1 MSNSVGLLLFLLL
14 LFSQFLETS
23 NDVTSTYSVVKI
35 DFDL

>member
-14 LFSQFLETS
+14 LFSQFLEAS